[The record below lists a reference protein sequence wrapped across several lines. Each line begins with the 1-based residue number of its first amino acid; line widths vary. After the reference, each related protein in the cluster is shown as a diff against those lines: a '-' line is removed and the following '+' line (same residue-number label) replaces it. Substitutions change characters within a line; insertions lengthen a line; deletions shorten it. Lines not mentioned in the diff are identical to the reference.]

1 MKKIVLLVLLSLGV
15 LPIYAQTS
23 FGILAGLNIA
33 NQRVGNEIP
42 GVTRNPIVLW
52 RAGIAADVPLA
63 ANFYLQPQ
71 LLVSAKG
78 GKSEQRHM
86 AVGDGTFFDANAKVS
101 LVYLELPLNLVYKF
115 PLGPG
120 KLLAGAGPYIA
131 YGLGGSSS
139 AIAVLDNGEAQ
150 HIDYNVKF
158 RNESG
163 PVLGDDGKIYLFY
176 RPWDVGANI
185 LTGYEFNNGLSL
197 NINYSLGLTNISPS
211 DLNTLKNHYFGI
223 TVGYFLRKSK

>member
-1 MKKIVLLVLLSLGV
+1 MKKIVLLVLVSLGV

-42 GVTRNPIVLW
+42 GVTRKPITLW

-63 ANFYLQPQ
+63 GNFYLQPQ

-78 GKSEQRHM
+78 GKSEQRHIP
-86 AVGDGTFFDANAKVS
+86 VGGGIFYDANTKVS
-101 LVYLELPLNLVYKF
+101 LIYLELPLNLVYKF

-139 AIAVLDNGEAQ
+139 AVALLDNGEGQ
-150 HIDYNVKF
+150 HIDYTVKF
-158 RNESG
+158 KSETG
-163 PVLGDDGKIYLFY
+163 PLTDDEGKIYLYY

-185 LTGYEFNNGLSL
+185 LTGYELNNGLSF

-211 DLNTLKNHYFGI
+211 DVNSLKNHYFGVTI
-223 TVGYFLRKSK
+223 GYFLRKSK